1 MDNKDVKNVDDDK
14 TVFLS
19 SSSNVN
25 KENSEKTTINMEN
38 LNNQSKA
45 DTTQIQ
51 NTSKSDQVPQPSTTP
66 INKVESNGGK
76 ISGGTFAAGVAAAAV
91 AGTALGATFSDEIK
105 DVFDGNGVGAQ
116 DSPEAATEIKPQD
129 QSNPTVAGQL
139 TATQTQTQTQTHPNL
154 PDNNVGGSSAEQS
167 IEISNV
173 DENGNTYTVSLI
185 DVNGDGQA
193 DFVQGGVT
201 TLDGSSIVVTQ
212 SSDNFFNNGLGGAS
226 DIATIDDYSAV
237 ASEPSYGFV
246 EPDFTSPIEEVADP
260 IEILDPNEI
269 ELPTN
274 EIPLTEPF
282 EVEEGITSGGEGLG
296 ETSANYENIDW
307 ASFNDAP
314 ATIEDSEYGQELAG
328 TDFDNLNNTGDDL
341 NQNLF
346 DPGTEETNNEF
357 L

>member
-1 MDNKDVKNVDDDK
+1 MENKDLNNIDDDK

-19 SSSNVN
+19 SSSNIN

-38 LNNQSKA
+38 SNNQSKA

-51 NTSKSDQVPQPSTTP
+51 NTSKSDQVPQPPTSP

-116 DSPEAATEIKPQD
+116 DSPEPAAEIKPED
-129 QSNPTVAGQL
+129 QNNPSVAGQL
-139 TATQTQTQTQTHPNL
+139 TATQTHPNL
-154 PDNNVGGSSAEQS
+154 PDTNVGGSNAEHS

-212 SSDNFFNNGLGGAS
+212 SSDSFFNSELGGAS

-237 ASEPSYGFV
+237 ASEPSNGFV
-246 EPDFTSPIEEVADP
+246 EPYFEGPIEEVADP
-260 IEILDPNEI
+260 IEISDPNEI